1 MSKGPQTT
9 DGARVASG
17 GGSGLVPQE
26 GTVKA
31 PSADTVPPT
40 AVRPARPARPARSAR
55 WANRFRWTERSR
67 WSRRPRG
74 EVAVAAVAGAFT
86 LAQLLL
92 VRSGMGLGW
101 DESVYVSQVASHAP
115 ASFFSAPRA
124 RGVPLLVAPVAAWSS
139 STALL
144 RVYLAVL
151 SGLGLFLALRAWR
164 GVLPAR
170 VLATA
175 GALFATLW
183 VTLFY
188 GPQAMPNYWVAVGA
202 LAGTGC
208 FLRAGADRSDRAA
221 LWGVGLSAALM
232 AWMRP
237 MDAVWAVLPLLVL
250 VACVRQWRRPALL
263 VALGGGLAAGA
274 VEWVIEAYAAYGGL
288 AQRLADASRIQGGLG
303 WNLAVVD
310 QLRAL
315 GGRTLCRPCAGA
327 VPPVAETLWWLALPV
342 LAALAVRGAVRA
354 GRPAVTL
361 VPLACAASAAF
372 PYLFLIGYAAPRFLM
387 PAYALLAVP
396 VAGLVVR
403 AVRAPGRAGRPLT
416 VTLLVLVL
424 AGHLTAQ
431 LVVLHNTVRRTTA
444 ARQEWAA
451 VADGLHRL
459 GVRPPCLVTGKEY
472 VPIAFYAGCSSAAAG
487 GHDANTTTSGL
498 RRTAER
504 LPTAVLVAPG
514 GRLPGYARSW
524 VPHRMGGLRVYV
536 GPAGR
541 GGDR

>member
-1 MSKGPQTT
+1 M
-9 DGARVASG
+9 V
-17 GGSGLVPQE
+17 
-26 GTVKA
+26 
-31 PSADTVPPT
+31 
-40 AVRPARPARPARSAR
+40 
-55 WANRFRWTERSR
+55 
-67 WSRRPRG
+67 
-74 EVAVAAVAGAFT
+74 VAAVAGAFP

-92 VRSGMGLGW
+92 VRPAMGLGW

-139 STALL
+139 STEPL
-144 RVYLAVL
+144 RIYLAVL

-164 GVLPAR
+164 QVLPAS

-208 FLRAGADRSDRAA
+208 FLRARAIRTDRTAP
-221 LWGVGLSAALM
+221 WGLGLSVALM
-232 AWMRP
+232 AGMRP
-237 MDAVWAVLPLLVL
+237 MDAVWVVLPLVVL
-250 VACVRQWRRPALL
+250 VVCVRQWRRPALL
-263 VALGGGLAAGA
+263 VALGAGLAAGA
-274 VEWVIEAYAAYGGL
+274 AEWVVEAYVSYGGL
-288 AQRLADASRIQGGLG
+288 AQRLSDASRIQGGLG
-303 WNLAVVD
+303 WNVAVGD

-315 GGRTLCRPCAGA
+315 GGRTLCRPCTGA
-327 VPPVAETLWWLALPV
+327 VPPVTETLWWFALPL
-342 LAALAVRGAVRA
+342 LAALAVGAAVRA

-396 VAGLVVR
+396 VAGLVVH
-403 AVRAPGRAGRPLT
+403 AVRVPGRLGRPLT

-444 ARQEWAA
+444 ARQEWADI
-451 VADGLHRL
+451 ADGLHRL

-472 VPIAFYAGCSSAAAG
+472 VPIAFYTGCSSAASG
-487 GHDANTTTSGL
+487 GHDANTTVAGI
-498 RRTAER
+498 RRTAGR
-504 LPTAVLVAPG
+504 LPTAVLVAPAG
-514 GRLPGYARSW
+514 GPPGYARSW
-524 VPHRMGGLRVYV
+524 PSHRVAGLRVYV
-536 GPAGR
+536 APAPAAKAPVAAR
-541 GGDR
+541 